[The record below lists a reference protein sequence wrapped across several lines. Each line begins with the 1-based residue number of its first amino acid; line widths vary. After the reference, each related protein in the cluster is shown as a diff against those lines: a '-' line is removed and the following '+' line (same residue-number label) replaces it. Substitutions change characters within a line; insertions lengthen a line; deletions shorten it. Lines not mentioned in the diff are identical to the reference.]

1 MALFYE
7 SPDDGQER
15 QAPGNFVS
23 LARVGQDESDPSRAF
38 CYVDDSGQVLVEVT
52 LEPDGDKVQ
61 AYLCLAQTGPN
72 AGDFIPVR
80 PDEAVL
86 VVFPAGDPDQAY
98 IVGRLDDESTNLA
111 PTVCGLSTTGPA
123 GQVRQYRWLVTPS
136 GQVYAVQAGGEIL
149 LQGGGAGVRIKGA
162 QVLVDG
168 ATHLGA
174 DFASAPIPGQVA
186 GGGSESAA
194 TAAGPFVPPQGT
206 TLTTPPWAGNRDAI
220 VRVKDGV
227 QSNSATDPTFW
238 TWKQALEVYLTAVDV
253 FVNALSSLNPGTI
266 AAALLV
272 YQAARIAYAATPVP
286 TAIEAQHKAASAT
299 HTAAD

>member
-1 MALFYE
+1 MWLH
-7 SPDDGQER
+7 DGPNPPPAEVPR
-15 QAPGNFVS
+15 NYVS
-23 LARVGQDESDPSRAF
+23 LARVGQNASDPSRAF
-38 CYVDDSGQVLVEVT
+38 CYIDNSGQVLVEVT

-86 VVFPAGDPDQAY
+86 VVFPGGDPDHGY
-98 IVGRLDDESTNLA
+98 IVGRLDDETTNLA
-111 PTVCGLSTTGPA
+111 ATVCGISTTGPT
-123 GQVRQYRWLVTPS
+123 GQVRQYRWLVTPA

-168 ATHLGA
+168 AMHLGA
-174 DFASAPIPGQVA
+174 DFATAPVPGQVA
-186 GGGSESAA
+186 GGGTESAA
-194 TAAGPFVPPQGT
+194 TPAGPFVPPQGA
-206 TLTTPPWAGNRDAI
+206 TLTTPPFAGNRDAI

-227 QSNSATDPTFW
+227 QSNQQIDALFW
-238 TWKQALEVYLTAVDV
+238 QWVFAVNVFLVTIQGVVDGLTGNALTALLAPLGADFKALTLATV
-253 FVNALSSLNPGTI
+253 FPPS
-266 AAALLV
+266 
-272 YQAARIAYAATPVP
+272 
-286 TAIEAQHKAASAT
+286 AIESQHKAASRT